1 MSIYLCANCN
11 HKFNDRASMCIDW
24 ADEKQKFACPN
35 CKTALAVL
43 DKPLLPRGSFQYYVS
58 IVLLLI
64 VIPAGMTLVEYF
76 TGLNISKFELF
87 NLAFNLKSSIPLAL
101 FIYFLLIASKPV
113 EVIKTRL
120 HEGKPQV
127 TLSEKGV

>member
-1 MSIYLCANCN
+1 MSIYLCVNCR
-11 HKFNDRASMCIDW
+11 HKFNDMDSICINR

-35 CKTALAVL
+35 CKTSLAVL
-43 DKPLLPRGSFQYYVS
+43 GKPLLPRGAFRYYVS

-64 VIPAGMTLVEYF
+64 VIPASMTLVEYS

-87 NLAFNLKSSIPLAL
+87 NLAINLKSSIPLAF
-101 FIYFLLIASKPV
+101 FIYFLLIANKPA

-120 HEGKPQV
+120 HE
-127 TLSEKGV
+127 